1 MILYK
6 GNIYPNDK
14 QNELISSL
22 KEDMLLTLQNNETLS
37 YQTVINACDKL
48 YQRVM
53 NHEFDDVTLPLLKAL
68 NMPYSALER
77 YANCFSKEGL
87 LKKID
92 IELGELKNGVLPL
105 DKDNNRYYEPLGILF
120 HIAAGNVDLLP
131 AYSVVE
137 GLLVGNIN
145 ILKLPT
151 GDNGLSVLLLKELI
165 KEEPLL
171 KDYIY
176 VFDVPSTE
184 VETIKELSNLAD
196 ATIVWGGDEAQK
208 AARAF
213 VDIHSS
219 IISWGHKISFSYVD
233 NSVTDEEI
241 EALCKSICL
250 SNQLF
255 CSSSQGIYMN
265 TDNKEE
271 LHSFAKR
278 VLPIFAKVSKE
289 MNTLPLT
296 MKAKNSL
303 LIYNEKLEGNAPNI
317 YNQDGVSIIVKDD
330 NKLELSYLFQNIWI
344 KALKK
349 EDIIRVLKPNKNLLQ
364 TVSININ
371 IKDKEEIVR
380 NLAKAGVTRITPLG
394 DNSRMLPGES
404 HDGEYALRRYIRI
417 VETPK
422 NKWPQ

>member
-6 GNIYPNDK
+6 GEIYPNEK
-14 QNELISSL
+14 QAELISSL
-22 KEDMLLTLQNNETLS
+22 KEDMYLTLQNKETLS
-37 YQTVINACDKL
+37 YLTVIDACDKL
-48 YQRVM
+48 YQRVI
-53 NHEFDDVTLPLLKAL
+53 NHEFDDIALPLLKAL
-68 NMPYSALER
+68 NMPYSSLER
-77 YANCFSKEGL
+77 YAKVFSKEGL

-92 IELGELKNGVLPL
+92 IELGDLKNGVLSL
-105 DKDNNRYYEPLGILF
+105 DENNNRYYEPLGILF

-151 GDNGLSVLLLKELI
+151 GDNGLSILLLKELI
-165 KEEPLL
+165 KEAPVL

-184 VETIKELSNLAD
+184 VDTIKQLSNMAD
-196 ATIVWGGDEAQK
+196 ATIVWGGDEAQR
-208 AARAF
+208 AARSF

-233 NSVTDEEI
+233 NNIADEEI
-241 EALCKSICL
+241 EALCTSICL

-265 TDNKEE
+265 TDDMEE
-271 LHSFAKR
+271 LHKLAKR
-278 VLPIFAKVSKE
+278 VLPIFAKVSKS

-303 LIYNEKLEGNAPNI
+303 MLYNDELEGNLNNI
-317 YNQDGVSIIVKDD
+317 YKDSGVSIVVKED

-349 EDIIRVLKPNKNLLQ
+349 EDIVNVLKENKNLLQ
-364 TVSININ
+364 TVSINKN
-371 IKDKEEIVR
+371 LNDKEDVIR
-380 NLAKAGVTRITPLG
+380 LLAKAGAVRITALG
-394 DNSRMLPGES
+394 DNSRMLAGES

-417 VETPK
+417 VETIK
-422 NKWPQ
+422 

>member
-22 KEDMLLTLQNNETLS
+22 KEDMLLTLENNETLS

-53 NHEFDDVTLPLLKAL
+53 NHEFDDVALPLLKAL
-68 NMPYSALER
+68 NMPYSAIER

-105 DKDNNRYYEPLGILF
+105 DNDNNRYYEPLGILF

-184 VETIKELSNLAD
+184 VDTIKELSNLAD

-233 NSVTDEEI
+233 NSVTNEEI

-330 NKLELSYLFQNIWI
+330 DILELSYLFQNIWI

-380 NLAKAGVTRITPLG
+380 NLAKVGVTRITPLG

-417 VETPK
+417 VEAIK
-422 NKWPQ
+422 NK

>member
-6 GNIYPNDK
+6 GEIYPNEK
-14 QNELISSL
+14 QAELISSL
-22 KEDMLLTLQNNETLS
+22 KEDMYLTLQNKETLS
-37 YQTVINACDKL
+37 YLTVIDACDKL
-48 YQRVM
+48 YQRVI
-53 NHEFDDVTLPLLKAL
+53 NHEFDDIALPLLKAL
-68 NMPYSALER
+68 NMPYSSLER
-77 YANCFSKEGL
+77 YAKVFSKEGL

-92 IELGELKNGVLPL
+92 IELGDLKNGVLSL
-105 DKDNNRYYEPLGILF
+105 DENNNRYYEPLGILF

-151 GDNGLSVLLLKELI
+151 GDNGLSILLLKELI
-165 KEEPLL
+165 KEAPVL
-171 KDYIY
+171 KDYVY

-184 VETIKELSNLAD
+184 IETIKQLSNMAD
-196 ATIVWGGDEAQK
+196 ATIVWGGDEAQR
-208 AARAF
+208 AARSF

-233 NSVTDEEI
+233 NNIADEEI
-241 EALCKSICL
+241 EALCTSICL

-265 TDNKEE
+265 TDDMEE
-271 LHSFAKR
+271 LHNLAKR
-278 VLPIFAKVSKE
+278 VLPIFAKVSKS

-303 LIYNEKLEGNAPNI
+303 MLYNDELEGNLNNI
-317 YNQDGVSIIVKDD
+317 YKDSGVSIVVKED

-349 EDIIRVLKPNKNLLQ
+349 EDIVNVLKPNKNLLQ
-364 TVSININ
+364 TISINKN
-371 IKDKEEIVR
+371 LKGKEDIVSL
-380 NLAKAGVTRITPLG
+380 LAKAGAVRITALG
-394 DNSRMLPGES
+394 DNSRMLAGES

-417 VETPK
+417 VETIK
-422 NKWPQ
+422 

>member
-6 GNIYPNDK
+6 GEIYPNEK
-14 QNELISSL
+14 QNELISLL
-22 KEDMLLTLQNNETLS
+22 KSDMLLTLENKETLT
-37 YQTVINACDKL
+37 YQAVIDACDKL

-53 NHEFDDVTLPLLKAL
+53 NHEFDDVAMPLLNAL
-68 NMPYSALER
+68 NMPYSSLER
-77 YANCFSKEGL
+77 YAKCFSKEGL

-92 IELGELKNGVLPL
+92 IELGDLKDGVLSL
-105 DKDNNRYYEPLGILF
+105 DENNNRYYEPLGILF

-151 GDNGLSVLLLKELI
+151 GDNGLSILLLKELI
-165 KEEPLL
+165 KEAPVLN
-171 KDYIY
+171 DYIY

-184 VETIKELSNLAD
+184 VETIKELSSLAD
-196 ATIVWGGDEAQK
+196 ATIVWGGDAAQK
-208 AARAF
+208 AARSF

-233 NSVTDEEI
+233 NNIKDDEL
-241 EALCKSICL
+241 EALCESICL

-255 CSSSQGIYMN
+255 CSSSQGIYLN
-265 TDNKEE
+265 SNNKDD
-271 LHSFAKR
+271 LVKLAKR
-278 VLPIFAKVSKE
+278 VLPILAATSQKLG
-289 MNTLPLT
+289 TLPLT

-303 LIYNEKLEGNAPNI
+303 LLYNDKLEGNAKNI
-317 YNQDGVSIIVKDD
+317 FMDKGVSVIVKDD
-330 NKLELSYLFQNIWI
+330 NTLELSYLYQNIWI
-344 KALKK
+344 KPLLK
-349 EDIIRVLKPNKNLLQ
+349 EDIVKVLKPNKNLLQ
-364 TVSININ
+364 TASINSGISN
-371 IKDKEEIVR
+371 KEEIIR
-380 NLAKAGVTRITPLG
+380 LLAKAGITRITSLG

-417 VETPK
+417 VESIR
-422 NKWPQ
+422 

>member
-6 GNIYPNDK
+6 GEIYPNEK
-14 QNELISSL
+14 QTELISSL
-22 KEDMLLTLQNNETLS
+22 KEDMYLTLQNKETLS
-37 YQTVINACDKL
+37 YMTVIDACDKL
-48 YQRVM
+48 YQRVI
-53 NHEFDDVTLPLLKAL
+53 NHEFDDIALPLLRAL
-68 NMPYSALER
+68 NMPYSSLER
-77 YANCFSKEGL
+77 YAKVFSKEGL

-92 IELGELKNGVLPL
+92 IELGDLKNGVLPL
-105 DKDNNRYYEPLGILF
+105 DENNNRYYEPLGILF

-151 GDNGLSVLLLKELI
+151 GDNGLSILLLKELI
-165 KEEPLL
+165 KEAPVL
-171 KDYIY
+171 KDHIY

-184 VETIKELSNLAD
+184 AETIKQLSNLAD
-196 ATIVWGGDEAQK
+196 ATIVWGGDEAQR
-208 AARAF
+208 AARSF

-219 IISWGHKISFSYVD
+219 IISWGHKISFSYID
-233 NSVTDEEI
+233 NNVADEEI
-241 EALCKSICL
+241 EALCTSICL

-265 TDNKEE
+265 TDDMEE
-271 LHSFAKR
+271 LHKLAKR
-278 VLPIFAKVSKE
+278 VLPIFAKVSKS

-303 LIYNEKLEGNAPNI
+303 MLYNDELEGNLNNI
-317 YNQDGVSIIVKDD
+317 YRDSGVSIVVKED

-349 EDIIRVLKPNKNLLQ
+349 EDIVNVLKPNKNLLQ
-364 TVSININ
+364 TVSINKN
-371 IKDKEEIVR
+371 IKDKEDIVSL
-380 NLAKAGVTRITPLG
+380 LAKAGAVRITALG
-394 DNSRMLPGES
+394 DNSRMLAGES

-417 VETPK
+417 VETIK
-422 NKWPQ
+422 

>member
-6 GNIYPNDK
+6 GEIYPNEK
-14 QNELISSL
+14 QAELISSL
-22 KEDMLLTLQNNETLS
+22 KEDMYLTLNKKETLS
-37 YQTVINACDKL
+37 YMTVIDACDKL
-48 YQRVM
+48 YQRVF
-53 NHEFDDVTLPLLKAL
+53 NHEFDHIALPLLSAL
-68 NMPYSALER
+68 NMPYSSLER
-77 YANCFSKEGL
+77 YAKVFSKEGL

-92 IELGELKNGVLPL
+92 IELGDLKNGVLSL
-105 DKDNNRYYEPLGILF
+105 DQENNRYYEPLGILF

-151 GDNGLSVLLLKELI
+151 GDNGLSILLLKELI
-165 KEEPLL
+165 KEAPVL

-184 VETIKELSNLAD
+184 IETIKQLSNLAD

-233 NSVTDEEI
+233 SGVTNEEI
-241 EALCKSICL
+241 EDLCKSICL

-255 CSSSQGIYMN
+255 CSSSQGIYVN
-265 TDNKEE
+265 TDSKEE
-271 LHSFAKR
+271 LHRLAKR

-303 LIYNEKLEGNAPNI
+303 LLYNDKLEGNTDNI
-317 YNQDGVSIIVKDD
+317 YTEGGVSVIVEED

-344 KALKK
+344 KPLKK
-349 EDIIRVLKPNKNLLQ
+349 EDIVNVLKPNKNLLQ
-364 TVSININ
+364 TISINKEL
-371 IKDKEEIVR
+371 KDKEDIIR
-380 NLAKAGVTRITPLG
+380 LLAKAGATRITNLG
-394 DNSRMLPGES
+394 DNSRMLAGES
-404 HDGEYALRRYIRI
+404 HDGEYALRRYIRV
-417 VETPK
+417 VERIK
-422 NKWPQ
+422 

>member
-6 GNIYPNDK
+6 GEIYPNEK
-14 QNELISSL
+14 QAELISSL
-22 KEDMLLTLQNNETLS
+22 KEDMYLTLQNKETLL
-37 YQTVINACDKL
+37 YMTVIDACDKL
-48 YQRVM
+48 YQRVI
-53 NHEFDDVTLPLLKAL
+53 NHEFDDIALPLLKAL
-68 NMPYSALER
+68 NMPYSSLER
-77 YANCFSKEGL
+77 YAKVFSKEGL

-92 IELGELKNGVLPL
+92 IELGDLKNGVLPL
-105 DKDNNRYYEPLGILF
+105 DENNNRYYEPLGILF

-151 GDNGLSVLLLKELI
+151 GDNGLSILLLKELI
-165 KEEPLL
+165 KEAPVL

-184 VETIKELSNLAD
+184 VETIKQLSNLAD
-196 ATIVWGGDEAQK
+196 ATIVWGGDEAQR
-208 AARAF
+208 AARSF
-213 VDIHSS
+213 VDIHSL
-219 IISWGHKISFSYVD
+219 IISWGHKISFSYID
-233 NSVTDEEI
+233 NNVADEEI
-241 EALCKSICL
+241 EALCTSICL

-265 TDNKEE
+265 TDDMEE
-271 LHSFAKR
+271 LHNLAKR
-278 VLPIFAKVSKE
+278 VLPIFAKVSKS

-303 LIYNEKLEGNAPNI
+303 MLYNDELEGNLNNI
-317 YNQDGVSIIVKDD
+317 YRDSGVSIVVKED

-349 EDIIRVLKPNKNLLQ
+349 EDIVDVLKPNKNLLQ
-364 TVSININ
+364 TVSINKN
-371 IKDKEEIVR
+371 IKDKEDIVSL
-380 NLAKAGVTRITPLG
+380 LAKAGAVRITALG
-394 DNSRMLPGES
+394 DNSRMLAGES
-404 HDGEYALRRYIRI
+404 HDGEYALRRYIRT
-417 VETPK
+417 VETIK
-422 NKWPQ
+422 

>member
-6 GNIYPNDK
+6 GEIYPNEK
-14 QNELISSL
+14 QVELISSL
-22 KEDMLLTLQNNETLS
+22 KEDMYLTLQNKETLS
-37 YQTVINACDKL
+37 YLTVIDACDKL
-48 YQRVM
+48 YQRVI
-53 NHEFDDVTLPLLKAL
+53 NHEFDDIALPLLKAL
-68 NMPYSALER
+68 NMPYSSLER
-77 YANCFSKEGL
+77 YAKVFSKEGL

-92 IELGELKNGVLPL
+92 IELGDLKNGVLSL
-105 DKDNNRYYEPLGILF
+105 DEKNNRYYEPLGILF

-151 GDNGLSVLLLKELI
+151 GDNGLSILLLKELI
-165 KEEPLL
+165 KEAPVL
-171 KDYIY
+171 KDYVY

-184 VETIKELSNLAD
+184 VETIKQLSNMAD
-196 ATIVWGGDEAQK
+196 ATIVWGGDEAQR
-208 AARAF
+208 AARSF

-233 NSVTDEEI
+233 NNIADEEI
-241 EALCKSICL
+241 EALCTSICL

-265 TDNKEE
+265 TDDMEE
-271 LHSFAKR
+271 LHNLAKR
-278 VLPIFAKVSKE
+278 VLPIFAKVSKS

-303 LIYNEKLEGNAPNI
+303 MLYNDELEGNLNNI
-317 YNQDGVSIIVKDD
+317 YKDSGVSIVVKED

-349 EDIIRVLKPNKNLLQ
+349 EDIVNVLKPNKNLLQ
-364 TVSININ
+364 TISINKN
-371 IKDKEEIVR
+371 LKGKEDIVSL
-380 NLAKAGVTRITPLG
+380 LAKAGAVRITALG
-394 DNSRMLPGES
+394 DNSRMLAGES

-417 VETPK
+417 VETIK
-422 NKWPQ
+422 

>member
-53 NHEFDDVTLPLLKAL
+53 NHEFDDVALPLLKAL

-77 YANCFSKEGL
+77 YAKCFSKEGL

-92 IELGELKNGVLPL
+92 IELGELKNGVLSL
-105 DKDNNRYYEPLGILF
+105 DNDNNRYYEPLGILF

-184 VETIKELSNLAD
+184 VDTIKELSNLAD

-213 VDIHSS
+213 ADIHSS

-265 TDNKEE
+265 TDSKEE

-278 VLPIFAKVSKE
+278 VLPIFARVSKE

-330 NKLELSYLFQNIWI
+330 DKLELSYLFQNIWI

-371 IKDKEEIVR
+371 IKDKEEIIR

-417 VETPK
+417 VEEF
-422 NKWPQ
+422 N

>member
-6 GNIYPNDK
+6 GEIYPNEK
-14 QNELISSL
+14 QAELISFL
-22 KEDMLLTLQNNETLS
+22 KEDMYLTLQNKETLS
-37 YQTVINACDKL
+37 YLTVIDACDKL
-48 YQRVM
+48 YQRVI
-53 NHEFDDVTLPLLKAL
+53 NHEFDDIALPLLKAL
-68 NMPYSALER
+68 NMPYSSLER
-77 YANCFSKEGL
+77 YAKVFSKEGL

-92 IELGELKNGVLPL
+92 IELGDLKNGVLSL
-105 DKDNNRYYEPLGILF
+105 DENNNRYYEPLGILF

-151 GDNGLSVLLLKELI
+151 GDNGLSILLLKELI
-165 KEEPLL
+165 KEAPVL
-171 KDYIY
+171 KDYVY

-184 VETIKELSNLAD
+184 VETIKQLSNMAD
-196 ATIVWGGDEAQK
+196 ATIVWGGDEAQR
-208 AARAF
+208 AARSF

-233 NSVTDEEI
+233 NNIADEEI
-241 EALCKSICL
+241 EALCTSICL

-265 TDNKEE
+265 TDDMEE
-271 LHSFAKR
+271 LHNLAKR
-278 VLPIFAKVSKE
+278 VLPIFAKVSKS

-303 LIYNEKLEGNAPNI
+303 MLYNDELEGNLNNI
-317 YNQDGVSIIVKDD
+317 YKDSGVSIVVKED

-349 EDIIRVLKPNKNLLQ
+349 EDIVNVLKPNKNLLQ
-364 TVSININ
+364 TISINKN
-371 IKDKEEIVR
+371 LKGKEDIVSL
-380 NLAKAGVTRITPLG
+380 LAKAGAVRITALG
-394 DNSRMLPGES
+394 DNSRMLAGES

-417 VETPK
+417 VETIK
-422 NKWPQ
+422 

>member
-6 GNIYPNDK
+6 GEIYPNEK
-14 QNELISSL
+14 QAELISSL
-22 KEDMLLTLQNNETLS
+22 KKDMYLTLNKKETLS
-37 YQTVINACDKL
+37 YMTVIDACDKL
-48 YQRVM
+48 YQRVF
-53 NHEFDDVTLPLLKAL
+53 NHEFDHIALPLLSAL
-68 NMPYSALER
+68 NMPYSSLER
-77 YANCFSKEGL
+77 YAKVFSKEGL

-92 IELGELKNGVLPL
+92 IELGDLKNGVLSL
-105 DKDNNRYYEPLGILF
+105 DEDNNRYYEPLGILF

-151 GDNGLSVLLLKELI
+151 GDNGLSILLLKELI
-165 KEEPLL
+165 KEAPVL

-184 VETIKELSNLAD
+184 IETIKQLSNLAD

-233 NSVTDEEI
+233 SGVTNEEI
-241 EALCKSICL
+241 EDLCKSICL

-265 TDNKEE
+265 TDSKEE
-271 LHSFAKR
+271 LHSLAKR

-289 MNTLPLT
+289 MNTLPST

-303 LIYNEKLEGNAPNI
+303 LIYNDKLEGNADNI
-317 YNQDGVSIIVKDD
+317 YSDDGVSIIVKED

-344 KALKK
+344 KPLKK
-349 EDIIRVLKPNKNLLQ
+349 EDIVNVLKPNKNLLQ
-364 TVSININ
+364 TVSINKEL
-371 IKDKEEIVR
+371 KDKEDIIR
-380 NLAKAGVTRITPLG
+380 LLAKAGATRITNLG
-394 DNSRMLPGES
+394 DNSRMLAGES
-404 HDGEYALRRYIRI
+404 HDGEYALRRYIRV
-417 VETPK
+417 VETIK
-422 NKWPQ
+422 NS

>member
-6 GNIYPNDK
+6 GEIYPNEK
-14 QNELISSL
+14 QAELISSL
-22 KEDMLLTLQNNETLS
+22 KEDMYLTLQNKKALS
-37 YQTVINACDKL
+37 YMTVIEACDKL
-48 YQRVM
+48 YQRVIC
-53 NHEFDDVTLPLLKAL
+53 HKFDNIALPLLSAL
-68 NMPYSALER
+68 NMPYSSLER
-77 YANCFSKEGL
+77 YAKVFSKEGL

-92 IELGELKNGVLPL
+92 IELGDLKNGVLSL
-105 DKDNNRYYEPLGILF
+105 DENNNRYYEPLGILF

-151 GDNGLSVLLLKELI
+151 GDNGLSILLLKELI
-165 KEEPLL
+165 KEAPVL

-184 VETIKELSNLAD
+184 IETIKQLSNLAD
-196 ATIVWGGDEAQK
+196 ATIVWGGDEAQR
-208 AARAF
+208 AARSF

-219 IISWGHKISFSYVD
+219 IISWGHKISFSYID
-233 NSVTDEEI
+233 NNVTDEEI
-241 EALCKSICL
+241 EALCTSICL

-265 TDNKEE
+265 TDDMEE
-271 LHSFAKR
+271 LHNLAKR
-278 VLPIFAKVSKE
+278 VLPIFAKVSKS

-303 LIYNEKLEGNAPNI
+303 MLYNDELEGNLNNI
-317 YNQDGVSIIVKDD
+317 YRDSGVSTVVKED

-349 EDIIRVLKPNKNLLQ
+349 EDIVNVLKPNKNLLQ
-364 TVSININ
+364 TISINKN
-371 IKDKEEIVR
+371 IKDKEDIVSL
-380 NLAKAGVTRITPLG
+380 LAKAGAVRITALG
-394 DNSRMLPGES
+394 DNSRMLAGES

-417 VETPK
+417 VETIK
-422 NKWPQ
+422 

>member
-6 GNIYPNDK
+6 GEIYPNEK
-14 QNELISSL
+14 QTELISSL
-22 KEDMLLTLQNNETLS
+22 KEDMYLTLQNKETLS
-37 YQTVINACDKL
+37 YMTVIDACDKL
-48 YQRVM
+48 YQRVV
-53 NHEFDDVTLPLLKAL
+53 NHEFDDIALPLLRAL
-68 NMPYSALER
+68 NMPYSSLER
-77 YANCFSKEGL
+77 YAKVFSKEGL

-92 IELGELKNGVLPL
+92 IELGDLKNGVLSL
-105 DKDNNRYYEPLGILF
+105 DENNNRYYEPLGILF

-151 GDNGLSVLLLKELI
+151 GDNGLSILLLKELI
-165 KEEPLL
+165 KEAPVL

-184 VETIKELSNLAD
+184 VETIKQLSNLAD
-196 ATIVWGGDEAQK
+196 ATIVWGGDEAQR
-208 AARAF
+208 AARSF

-233 NSVTDEEI
+233 NNVTDEEI
-241 EALCKSICL
+241 EALCTSICL

-265 TDNKEE
+265 TDDMEE
-271 LHSFAKR
+271 LHKLAKR
-278 VLPIFAKVSKE
+278 VLPIFAKVSKS

-303 LIYNEKLEGNAPNI
+303 LLYNDELEGNLNNI
-317 YNQDGVSIIVKDD
+317 YKYSGVSIVVKKD

-349 EDIIRVLKPNKNLLQ
+349 EDIVNVLKPNKNLLQ
-364 TVSININ
+364 TVSINKN
-371 IKDKEEIVR
+371 IKDKEDIVSL
-380 NLAKAGVTRITPLG
+380 LAKAGAVRITALG
-394 DNSRMLPGES
+394 DNSRMLAGES

-417 VETPK
+417 VETIK
-422 NKWPQ
+422 

>member
-6 GNIYPNDK
+6 GEIYPNDK
-14 QNELISSL
+14 QKELISSL
-22 KEDMLLTLQNNETLS
+22 KEDMLLTLQNNEVLS
-37 YQTVINACDKL
+37 YEIVIEACDKL

-53 NHEFDDVTLPLLKAL
+53 NHEFDDVALPLLKSL
-68 NMPYSALER
+68 NMPFSALDR
-77 YANCFSKEGL
+77 YAKCFSKEGL
-87 LKKID
+87 TKKID
-92 IELGELKNGVLPL
+92 IELGDLKNGVLPL
-105 DKDNNRYYEPLGILF
+105 DNENNRRYEPLGILF

-151 GDNGLSVLLLKELI
+151 GDNGLSILLLKELI
-165 KEEPLL
+165 KEAPIL

-184 VETIKELSNLAD
+184 IETIKELSSLAD

-208 AARAF
+208 AARQF

-233 NSVTDEEI
+233 MNVKDEEI
-241 EALCKSICL
+241 EALCASICL

-255 CSSSQGIYMN
+255 CSSSQGIYV
-265 TDNKEE
+265 DSDDKAD
-271 LHSFAKR
+271 LDKLAKR
-278 VLPIFAKVSKE
+278 VLPIFAKVSNK

-303 LIYNEKLEGNAPNI
+303 LLYNEKLEGNIDNI
-317 YNQDGVSIIVKDD
+317 YRDSGVSIIIKDD
-330 NKLELSYLFQNIWI
+330 NELELSYLFQNIWI
-344 KALKK
+344 KSLKR
-349 EDIIRVLKPNKNLLQ
+349 EDIVKMLKVNKNLLQ
-364 TVSININ
+364 TVSVNEG
-371 IKDKEEIVR
+371 IKNKEDVFRLLI
-380 NLAKAGVTRITPLG
+380 KAGVTRITKLG
-394 DNSRMLPGES
+394 DNSRMITGES

-417 VETPK
+417 VETTK
-422 NKWPQ
+422 

>member
-6 GNIYPNDK
+6 GEIYPNEK
-14 QNELISSL
+14 QTELISSL
-22 KEDMLLTLQNNETLS
+22 KEDMYLTLQNKETLS
-37 YQTVINACDKL
+37 YMTVIDACDKL
-48 YQRVM
+48 YQRVI
-53 NHEFDDVTLPLLKAL
+53 NHEFDNIALPLLSAL
-68 NMPYSALER
+68 NMPYSSLER
-77 YANCFSKEGL
+77 YAKVFSKEGL

-92 IELGELKNGVLPL
+92 IELGDLKNGVLSL
-105 DKDNNRYYEPLGILF
+105 DENNNRYYEPLGILF

-151 GDNGLSVLLLKELI
+151 GDNGLSILLLKELI
-165 KEEPLL
+165 KEAPVL

-184 VETIKELSNLAD
+184 VDTIKQLSNLAD
-196 ATIVWGGDEAQK
+196 ATIVWGGDEVQR
-208 AARAF
+208 AARSF

-233 NSVTDEEI
+233 NNVTDEEI
-241 EALCKSICL
+241 EALCTSICL

-265 TDNKEE
+265 TDNMEE
-271 LHSFAKR
+271 LHKLAKR
-278 VLPIFAKVSKE
+278 VLPTFAKVSKS

-303 LIYNEKLEGNAPNI
+303 MLYNDELEGNLTNI
-317 YNQDGVSIIVKDD
+317 YKDSGVSIVVKED

-349 EDIIRVLKPNKNLLQ
+349 EEIVNVLKPNKNLLQ
-364 TVSININ
+364 TVSINKN
-371 IKDKEEIVR
+371 LKDKEDIVSL
-380 NLAKAGVTRITPLG
+380 LAKAGAVRITALG
-394 DNSRMLPGES
+394 DNSRMLAGES

-417 VETPK
+417 VETIK
-422 NKWPQ
+422 

>member
-6 GNIYPNDK
+6 GEIYPNEK
-14 QNELISSL
+14 QAELISFL
-22 KEDMLLTLQNNETLS
+22 KEDMYLTLNKKETLS
-37 YQTVINACDKL
+37 YMTVIDACDKL
-48 YQRVM
+48 YQRVF
-53 NHEFDDVTLPLLKAL
+53 NHEFDHIALPLLSAL
-68 NMPYSALER
+68 NMPYSSLER
-77 YANCFSKEGL
+77 YAKVFSKEGL

-92 IELGELKNGVLPL
+92 IELGDLKNGVLSL
-105 DKDNNRYYEPLGILF
+105 DEDNNRYYEPLGILF

-151 GDNGLSVLLLKELI
+151 GDNGLSILLLKELI
-165 KEEPLL
+165 KEAPVL

-184 VETIKELSNLAD
+184 IETIKQLSNLAD

-233 NSVTDEEI
+233 SGVTNEEI
-241 EALCKSICL
+241 EDLCKSICL

-265 TDNKEE
+265 TDSKEE
-271 LHSFAKR
+271 LHSLAKR

-289 MNTLPLT
+289 MNTLPST

-303 LIYNEKLEGNAPNI
+303 LIYNDKLEGNADNI
-317 YNQDGVSIIVKDD
+317 YSDDGVSIIVKED

-344 KALKK
+344 KPLKK
-349 EDIIRVLKPNKNLLQ
+349 EDIVNVLKPNKNLLQ
-364 TVSININ
+364 TVSINKEL
-371 IKDKEEIVR
+371 KDKEDIIR
-380 NLAKAGVTRITPLG
+380 LLAKAGATRITNLG
-394 DNSRMLPGES
+394 DNSRMLAGES
-404 HDGEYALRRYIRI
+404 HDGEYALRRYIRV
-417 VETPK
+417 VETIK
-422 NKWPQ
+422 NS

>member
-6 GNIYPNDK
+6 GEIYPNEK
-14 QNELISSL
+14 QAELISSL
-22 KEDMLLTLQNNETLS
+22 KEDMYLTLNKKETLS
-37 YQTVINACDKL
+37 YMTVIDACDKL
-48 YQRVM
+48 YQRVF
-53 NHEFDDVTLPLLKAL
+53 NHEFDHIALPLLSAL
-68 NMPYSALER
+68 NMPYSSLER
-77 YANCFSKEGL
+77 YAKVFSKEGL

-92 IELGELKNGVLPL
+92 IELGDLKNGVLSL
-105 DKDNNRYYEPLGILF
+105 DEDNNRYYEPLGILF

-151 GDNGLSVLLLKELI
+151 GDNGLSILLLKELI
-165 KEEPLL
+165 KEAPVL

-184 VETIKELSNLAD
+184 IETIKQLSNLAD

-233 NSVTDEEI
+233 SGVTNEEI
-241 EALCKSICL
+241 EDLCKSICL

-255 CSSSQGIYMN
+255 CSSSQGIYVN
-265 TDNKEE
+265 TDSKEE
-271 LHSFAKR
+271 LHSLAKR

-303 LIYNEKLEGNAPNI
+303 LIYNDKLEGNADNI
-317 YNQDGVSIIVKDD
+317 YSDDGVSIIVKED

-344 KALKK
+344 KPLKK
-349 EDIIRVLKPNKNLLQ
+349 EDIVNVLKPNKNLLQ
-364 TVSININ
+364 TVSINKEL
-371 IKDKEEIVR
+371 KDKEDIIR
-380 NLAKAGVTRITPLG
+380 LLAKAGATRITNLG
-394 DNSRMLPGES
+394 DNSRMLAGES
-404 HDGEYALRRYIRI
+404 HDGEYALRRYIRV
-417 VETPK
+417 VETIK
-422 NKWPQ
+422 NS